1 MTKSENGAQ
10 PAPYRLKFLP
20 EALAEWNALDG
31 SVKEVLRKALKKRLV
46 QPRLPGSELHGS
58 LRDCYK
64 IKLRQKGYRL
74 VYSVDDGVLIVLVL
88 AVEKRENM
96 AAYQSALER
105 LLSRR

>member
-1 MTKSENGAQ
+1 MTKSKDAAQ
-10 PAPYRLKFLP
+10 PACYRLQFLP

-31 SVKEVLRKALKKRLV
+31 SVKEVLRKALKKRLM
-46 QPRLPGSELHGS
+46 QPRLPGAEFHGS

-88 AVEKRENM
+88 AVDKRENM
-96 AAYQSALER
+96 AAYQLALER
-105 LLSRR
+105 LLSRT